1 MSFFLAQVLKPFAL
15 LAILGGLLLCRYLVI
30 WYWPEGR
37 LKRLLLLRVDYA
49 GQAERRR
56 SRNDAQGFSNPAASC
71 RVGASH
77 EVGGSSWIK
86 QRKG

>member
-1 MSFFLAQVLKPFAL
+1 MSFFLAQLLKPFVL

-30 WYWPEGR
+30 WFLPNSR

-56 SRNDAQGFSNPAASC
+56 SRQHAG
-71 RVGASH
+71 
-77 EVGGSSWIK
+77 
-86 QRKG
+86 